1 MKLCPHR
8 QRLMYF
14 FSFSF
19 GAAAFRCKGKKSC
32 MWLRKSVQVFTI
44 LSCPPTPPSCTGPWN
59 ATSVLSSH
67 SSWCSQSINW
77 SRDLTWFKKQSEHN
91 PQLSFFFFFFP
102 GQVTLKLDHFPSP
115 QLLETLAR
123 ESDRNLLSTKTI
135 KFAEKLLSSSLP
147 RGDVLINGS
156 LLASAV

>member
-1 MKLCPHR
+1 
-8 QRLMYF
+8 MYF
-14 FSFSF
+14 FSFSLK
-19 GAAAFRCKGKKSC
+19 AAAFRCKGKKSC
-32 MWLRKSVQVFTI
+32 MRLRKNVQVFTI
-44 LSCPPTPPSCTGPWN
+44 LSSPTTPPSCTGPWN
-59 ATSVLSSH
+59 ATPVLSSH
-67 SSWCSQSINW
+67 SSGCNQSLNW
-77 SRDLTWFKKQSEHN
+77 SRGLTWFKKQSEHS
-91 PQLSFFFFFFP
+91 PQLSLFFFFP

>member
-1 MKLCPHR
+1 M
-8 QRLMYF
+8 
-14 FSFSF
+14 
-19 GAAAFRCKGKKSC
+19 
-32 MWLRKSVQVFTI
+32 
-44 LSCPPTPPSCTGPWN
+44 
-59 ATSVLSSH
+59 LSSH
-67 SSWCSQSINW
+67 SSSCTRSINW

-91 PQLSFFFFFFP
+91 PQLSFFFP

-156 LLASAV
+156 LLGLSSLEMNHEDRCLREDRLKRISVPI

>member
-19 GAAAFRCKGKKSC
+19 RAAAFRCKGKKWC
-32 MWLRKSVQVFTI
+32 IWLRKNVQVFTI
-44 LSCPPTPPSCTGPWN
+44 LSSPS
-59 ATSVLSSH
+59 TSFLHRTMKCHPCAVLS
-67 SSWCSQSINW
+67 
-77 SRDLTWFKKQSEHN
+77 
-91 PQLSFFFFFFP
+91 
-102 GQVTLKLDHFPSP
+102 
-115 QLLETLAR
+115 QLLVYPVYKLEQRSDLVLKAKWAQSTAFLFFSWPGYFEAGSVPQPTAFRNIR